1 MPRVRAGKVL
11 VISMCVFMTTLLCVG
26 LIRLLNGFFE
36 FLAAVLK
43 ENIAGEA
50 EPERHQRMEEESDHL
65 THQTDQEGG
74 ERTGRTPVSRTT
86 SLSWPD
92 KLNSFL

>member
-1 MPRVRAGKVL
+1 MPQVRVGRVL
-11 VISMCVFMTTLLCVG
+11 AISMCVFMATLLCAG
-26 LIRLLNGFFE
+26 LIRLLNGLFE
-36 FLAAVLK
+36 FLAAALK

-50 EPERHQRMEEESDHL
+50 ELEMHQRMEEESDDL